1 MLFFSCDVHYLFDWN
16 FDYFLDYAWSF
27 YNLFYWRHFYW
38 HFDSCLNYLLY
49 YLRNFDYLL
58 NYSWHNNH
66 FLNYFLDGDGF
77 RHLDYLLNDFLL
89 DFGLSSDSFLN
100 DGHRNSVLFLT
111 VDRNLFLDVVR
122 NSNRHFDWFF
132 NSHDEGFHD
141 LYGNMG
147 FFLDIGD
154 DGHGGDLLDNVDVFN
169 KEGFINEP
177 VDDFFDFNSFRNYF
191 FFSDDFRRLG
201 HRNKDLFFHG
211 R

>member
-1 MLFFSCDVHYLFDWN
+1 M
-16 FDYFLDYAWSF
+16 
-27 YNLFYWRHFYW
+27 
-38 HFDSCLNYLLY
+38 
-49 YLRNFDYLL
+49 
-58 NYSWHNNH
+58 
-66 FLNYFLDGDGF
+66 
-77 RHLDYLLNDFLL
+77 
-89 DFGLSSDSFLN
+89 
-100 DGHRNSVLFLT
+100 
-111 VDRNLFLDVVR
+111 R